1 VIHQIT
7 SNAMTP
13 PSINFI
19 TFKESQLS
27 CFKIQM
33 TKLENSSHE
42 NEQHYNAHQKSV
54 ELLFGK

>member
-1 VIHQIT
+1 
-7 SNAMTP
+7 MTP
-13 PSINFI
+13 SSINFI